1 MNYLL
6 FNPLADNG
14 NGEKTALEAKEKL
27 KERFGEMEQRNVFEL
42 DSKKFAGCLTKNDTL
57 VLVGGDGTINH
68 MANEI
73 KDINVPCDIYVYKAG
88 TGNDFLRDVTD
99 EIDKDGLL
107 LINKYIKHLPKVTIN
122 GKTTLFINGIGFG
135 IDGQVCEV
143 ADDMKAKGVK
153 KISYPGISVKLA
165 LFKYKCP
172 KAVVKVDG
180 KEINYK
186 RVWLASAMNG
196 RFYGGGMM
204 VCLLKIV

>member
-27 KERFGEMEQRNVFEL
+27 KERFGEMEQRNVLEL
-42 DSKKFAGCLTKNDTL
+42 DSKKFAGCLTINDSL
-57 VLVGGDGTINH
+57 VLVGGDGTNNH

-107 LINKYIKHLPKVTIN
+107 LINKYIKH
-122 GKTTLFINGIGFG
+122 
-135 IDGQVCEV
+135 
-143 ADDMKAKGVK
+143 
-153 KISYPGISVKLA
+153 
-165 LFKYKCP
+165 
-172 KAVVKVDG
+172 
-180 KEINYK
+180 
-186 RVWLASAMNG
+186 
-196 RFYGGGMM
+196 
-204 VCLLKIV
+204 

>member
-27 KERFGEMEQRNVFEL
+27 KARFGEMESRNVL
-42 DSKKFAGCLTKNDTL
+42 DINSKQFVGFLTKNDVL

-73 KDINVPCDIYVYKAG
+73 SGLNVPCDIYVYKAG
-88 TGNDFLRDVTD
+88 TGNDFLRDVND
-99 EIDKDGLL
+99 EIDEDGLL

-143 ADDMKAKGVK
+143 ADNMKAKGAK

-172 KAVVKVDG
+172 KATIKVDG
-180 KEINYK
+180 KEKNTNVFGWHP
-186 RVWLASAMNG
+186 R
-196 RFYGGGMM
+196 
-204 VCLLKIV
+204 